1 MYIPPFN
8 AEHRPEVMHDFMDAH
23 PFAVL
28 VTAGVDGLFA
38 THLPLVLDR
47 ERGPHGTLEGHVA
60 RANPHHT
67 QTLSSPGALV
77 IFSAPNAY
85 ITPTWYPSKV
95 EHGRVVPTWN
105 YVAIHAYGPL
115 NFRDDEPF
123 LRRHLD
129 VLVARHEAGRGQPW
143 SLNDAPPGYIAQ
155 QERAIVGFELPI
167 SRLEGKW
174 KMSQN
179 RSAADIDGVV
189 CGLASS
195 DAASDRAVAEIV
207 RARAPKRMG
216 NNA

>member
-1 MYIPPFN
+1 MYIPPSN
-8 AEHRPEVMHDFMDAH
+8 AEHRREVMHDFMQAH

-28 VTAGVDGLFA
+28 VTAGVDGLLA

-60 RANPHHT
+60 RANPHHK
-67 QTLSSPGALV
+67 QTLTSCEALV

-85 ITPTWYPSKV
+85 ITPTWYPSKA
-95 EHGRVVPTWN
+95 EHGKVVPTWN
-105 YVAIHAYGPL
+105 YVAVHAYGPVE
-115 NFRDDEPF
+115 FRDDEPF

-129 VLVARHEAGRGQPW
+129 ALVARHEAGRDQPW
-143 SLNDAPPGYIAQ
+143 SLTDAPPEYIAQ

-179 RSAADIDGVV
+179 RSSADIDGVV
-189 CGLASS
+189 CGLAAS
-195 DAASDRAVAEIV
+195 DVASDRAVAEIV
-207 RARAPKRMG
+207 RARAPVKTG
-216 NNA
+216 DDA